1 MTEPIAARRTNFTS
15 VDAKTLSRHATTRVL
30 VTELLGDTLLIFLT
44 LALSAWLRF
53 ETGLVHFGSDAS
65 AIRWTDYLGQVVFG
79 TMLFMLLLPHREL
92 YDLHR
97 IFKFRQV
104 AFAIM
109 KASLKWLVAYMALSW
124 LFQTPVSIL
133 IGTFLAGHHRYR
145 AVLPRT

>member
-1 MTEPIAARRTNFTS
+1 
-15 VDAKTLSRHATTRVL
+15 
-30 VTELLGDTLLIFLT
+30 
-44 LALSAWLRF
+44 
-53 ETGLVHFGSDAS
+53 VHFGSNAG

-79 TMLFMLLLPHREL
+79 TVLFMLLLPHREL

-124 LFQTPVSIL
+124 LLRGEGEISRMFVTLAFFVTTTSFIGWRLLLFKLVSEEPIAQRLRQRIL
-133 IGTFLAGHHRYR
+133 F
-145 AVLPRT
+145 V